1 MGLCS
6 SKRIFMVD
14 ETVLGQNSA
23 AVRAFRMLE
32 LSDDDIEQFYL
43 AFKKFDVVN
52 NETVEINEFLPR
64 LGLGMS
70 YPLLR
75 AVYYYHLSMTFHLC
89 HSEKNRITKE
99 VFADIDRNDDGRI
112 TFREF
117 VLSVWKYVVL
127 GRHDL
132 AGFAFD
138 MYDTDNS
145 GFLSEEEV
153 INMVAELYGT
163 KNLEDSVNKM
173 IRKMDKD
180 KNHRISKKEFAAGV
194 RNFPQILHPAFD
206 IQTKMRKK
214 IIGDSFWAMKEKT
227 APRILQNPDVREL
240 LKNTK
245 KRQDAEIAAMHL
257 PDHAGEHSSEQ
268 RRSSRKSNHNN
279 KN

>member
-1 MGLCS
+1 
-6 SKRIFMVD
+6 
-14 ETVLGQNSA
+14 
-23 AVRAFRMLE
+23 
-32 LSDDDIEQFYL
+32 
-43 AFKKFDVVN
+43 
-52 NETVEINEFLPR
+52 
-64 LGLGMS
+64 
-70 YPLLR
+70 
-75 AVYYYHLSMTFHLC
+75 MTFYPC
-89 HSEKNRITKE
+89 CVEKNRITKE

-127 GRHDL
+127 GRQDL

-180 KNHRISKKEFAAGV
+180 KNHHISRKEFAAGV

-227 APRILQNPDVREL
+227 GARILQNPDVRAL
-240 LKNTK
+240 LRNQK
-245 KRQDAEIAAMHL
+245 KKQDAEIAAMHL
-257 PDHAGEHSSEQ
+257 PEHNVENSSE
-268 RRSSRKSNHNN
+268 RKRSSRKSSHNN